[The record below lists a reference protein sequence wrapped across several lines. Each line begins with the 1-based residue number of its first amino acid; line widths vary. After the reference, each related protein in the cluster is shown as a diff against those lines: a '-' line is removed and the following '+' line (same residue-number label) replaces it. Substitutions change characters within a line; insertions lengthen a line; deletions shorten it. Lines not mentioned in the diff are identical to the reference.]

1 MAYEGGE
8 KCLGTRKALAEM
20 PALLYQLCDLKQLA
34 RPLGASVSLVSQI
47 LDAPAHA

>member
-34 RPLGASVSLVSQI
+34 RPLCASVSLVSQI
-47 LDAPAHA
+47 